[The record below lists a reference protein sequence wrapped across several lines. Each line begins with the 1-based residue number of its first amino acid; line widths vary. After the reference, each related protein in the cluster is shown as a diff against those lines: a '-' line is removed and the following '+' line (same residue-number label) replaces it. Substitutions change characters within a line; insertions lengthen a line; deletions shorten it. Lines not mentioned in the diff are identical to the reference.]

1 MNLESLYLRL
11 PITVQN
17 WAIGVEGRRVQRR
30 RYGQG
35 YAEFAAAAHL
45 RESLSETG
53 LQAYRAE
60 RLKEHLAAAAR
71 TTFWQRR
78 FAELKIDPR
87 SPDPF
92 RELSRLP
99 VLTKKDVKAHVD
111 EFRNPDLNP
120 RDLLSVHTSGTTGGG
135 LVFPQ
140 TREMERV
147 TWATWWRYRQW
158 HGLHQDDWCLYF
170 GGRSVVPLS
179 QQHPPYWR
187 WNHPGRQ
194 LIFSG
199 YHLSEKT
206 APDYAKA
213 IFDAQIGWIHG
224 YPSMLAL
231 LASFA
236 IEQDLPLPKIRVV
249 TLGAESLLPSQQS
262 VIAAA
267 FKAPVVE
274 HYGQAE
280 GVANISQCPAG
291 RLHVDEDY
299 AGVEFLP
306 LENIPGLFR
315 VVGTNWHNPA
325 FPLLR
330 YDTGDLVTLDGDGAC
345 PCGRLG
351 RLIRT
356 IDGRQEDYVVLP
368 NGARIGRMDHIFK
381 DMVNVREAQIAQQG
395 DGQIV
400 VRIARGAHFTAADE
414 RLLLD
419 EFRKRI
425 GRDSRIACQ
434 YVDAIPR
441 TKSGKLRL
449 VVKE

>member
-1 MNLESLYLRL
+1 M
-11 PITVQN
+11 
-17 WAIGVEGRRVQRR
+17 
-30 RYGQG
+30 
-35 YAEFAAAAHL
+35 
-45 RESLSETG
+45 
-53 LQAYRAE
+53 
-60 RLKEHLAAAAR
+60 
-71 TTFWQRR
+71 
-78 FAELKIDPR
+78 
-87 SPDPF
+87 
-92 RELSRLP
+92 
-99 VLTKKDVKAHVD
+99 KAHVD

-330 YDTGDLVTLDGDGAC
+330 YDTGDLVTLDADAPC

-351 RLIRT
+351 RLVRT

-400 VRIARGAHFTAADE
+400 VRIVRGARFTEADE
-414 RLLLD
+414 RMLLD
-419 EFRKRI
+419 EFRKRL
-425 GRDSRIACQ
+425 GRDSKISCQ
-434 YVDAIPR
+434 YVDVIPR
-441 TKSGKLRL
+441 TKSGKFRL